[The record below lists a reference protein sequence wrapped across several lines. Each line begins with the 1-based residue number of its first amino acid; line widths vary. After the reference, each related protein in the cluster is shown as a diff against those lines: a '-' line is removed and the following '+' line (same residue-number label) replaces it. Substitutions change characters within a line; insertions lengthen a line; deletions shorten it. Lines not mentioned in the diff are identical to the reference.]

1 MHLHFPEK
9 QTTERS
15 FLLQNYVSKIGKR
28 HKQYLQKNK
37 KFLLM
42 RIKYYAV
49 AARRIHAGCARMF
62 SLAKIVRRWFV

>member
-15 FLLQNYVSKIGKR
+15 FLLQNYVSNIGKR
-28 HKQYLQKNK
+28 RKQYLQKNK

-49 AARRIHAGCARMF
+49 AAREISDGTRWF

>member
-28 HKQYLQKNK
+28 RKPYLQK

-49 AARRIHAGCARMF
+49 AAREISDGTRWF
-62 SLAKIVRRWFV
+62 SLAKIVRRWFI

>member
-9 QTTERS
+9 QTTERI

-49 AARRIHAGCARMF
+49 ATREISDGTRWF
-62 SLAKIVRRWFV
+62 SLAKIVRRWFI

>member
-28 HKQYLQKNK
+28 HKQYLQKK
-37 KFLLM
+37 
-42 RIKYYAV
+42 
-49 AARRIHAGCARMF
+49 
-62 SLAKIVRRWFV
+62 